1 MNITVYSGFSKRR
14 NSTKQPT
21 GGRSIT
27 CTLKHPTSVIH
38 PVFLIQNFDL
48 SDNYLEWNNR
58 FYFIDDIVVENNNM
72 ASYHC
77 SVDALASWK
86 TAISGLSEF
95 VARSASSFDGKLID
109 SLYPAKAGVTVD
121 RVNFNTLNASV
132 ASFRVS
138 GGGGY
143 YIVGVYS
150 AGGGT
155 GAITYYILSPSEF
168 SQVVSYMLSD
178 VWLDDSETDITIA
191 TQKQLINPM
200 QYIASC
206 FWYPFDGL
214 SGVGSGDMFSFGFWQ
229 TNVGAK
235 MLDVSDR
242 KFILNDYVT
251 APAHP
256 ESGTRGKYLSDSPY
270 TRRTITCWGFGQIPI
285 DPSGLVDV
293 NTLSVQID
301 VDLFTGAGTMQI
313 IAGLDLIGTYHAQLG
328 VPIQLAQLSQDIQ
341 NSLVSGLGA
350 IGSALTL
357 NALGA
362 VSGVFDSIES
372 WIPKMNVSGSTGSA
386 VDYMFTPNLESE
398 FKIQAPMDAVH
409 NGRPLC
415 QQTTIGSL
423 SGYIKTENA
432 DVDLPCTQEE
442 RDQIAGYMDGGFYF
456 E

>member
-1 MNITVYSGFSKRR
+1 MNITVYTGFSKRR

-21 GGRSIT
+21 GGRSIS
-27 CTLKHPTSVIH
+27 CALKHPTSIIN
-38 PVFLIQNFDL
+38 PVLLLQDYDL
-48 SDNYLEWNNR
+48 SDNYLSWGDR
-58 FYFIDDIVVENNNM
+58 FYFIDDIILVNNNM
-72 ASYHC
+72 AEYHC

-86 TAISGLSEF
+86 SGISGMSEF

-109 SLYPAKAGVTVD
+109 SLYPAKAGVSVD
-121 RVNFNTLNASV
+121 RVQFSGLNQAT

-143 YIVGVYS
+143 YVVGVYS
-150 AGGGT
+150 SGGGT
-155 GAITYYILSPSEF
+155 GAITYWILTPADFASI
-168 SQVVSYMLSD
+168 VDYMLSD
-178 VWLDDSETDITIA
+178 VWLDSSETDITIA

-214 SGVGSGDMFSFGFWQ
+214 SSVGSGDVFSFGFWQ
-229 TNVGAK
+229 TNVGGK

-293 NTLSVQID
+293 DTLSVQID
-301 VDLFTGAGTMQI
+301 VDLFTGAGTMQVL
-313 IAGLDLIGTYHAQLG
+313 AGLTLIGTYEAQLG

-341 NSLVSGLGA
+341 RSAVSA
-350 IGSALTL
+350 IGTVGSALTL
-357 NALGA
+357 NFLGA
-362 VSGVFDSIES
+362 ASGIVDSVES
-372 WIPKMNVSGSTGSA
+372 WYPKMSVSGSTGSA
-386 VDYMFTPNLESE
+386 VDYMFSPNLQSE
-398 FKIQAPMDAVH
+398 FKLQAPMDAIH

-415 QQTTIGSL
+415 QNTTIGSL

-442 RDQIAGYMDGGFYF
+442 RDKIASYMDGGFYF